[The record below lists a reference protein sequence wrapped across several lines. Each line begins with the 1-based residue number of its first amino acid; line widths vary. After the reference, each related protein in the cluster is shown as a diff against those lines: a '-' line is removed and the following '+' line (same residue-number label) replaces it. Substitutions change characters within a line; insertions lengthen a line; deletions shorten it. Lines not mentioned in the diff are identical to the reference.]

1 MAILKES
8 NFSGSN
14 GKYFKIRLDYSYSQD
29 IGTNATTLIKSLYFI
44 STGGAGSGAPISGY
58 IDGEYVGSVGS
69 ISKNQTI
76 LVGTKTDTIEHEND
90 GTKTIEYS
98 ASMSGSWTGL
108 GSASVS
114 GTLTLPKI
122 DRLATITDYPSS
134 LTDEDTTITFSYS
147 NPADFK
153 VKVQAMVTQESG
165 IGFSYDE
172 YITENPFSWN
182 WLATT
187 ENRDRLYSVTRNGTT
202 ANLSLRLLTY
212 NNNDEQLGITA
223 VNIPL
228 SIINAEPFV
237 EIEVEEQNEKV
248 KSIVDGELIAVNYV
262 SQLKSIATFIGSK
275 GATLKKISINGIVGN
290 SSPFE
295 VLVNVASEVPST
307 IFGVVASV
315 EDSRTL
321 TDGAEK
327 IYQLIDYRPVK
338 INSYKFKRENPTS
351 DQIYLTA
358 NITYWNVIVNNVNNT
373 PKLSYSTDGNTYV
386 TIPASEY
393 TIDDSSKSI
402 TLNNYAVPTKLNYK
416 NQGTYYLKVEDNFT
430 DDGENEI
437 VTKGIPTTEK
447 GEHDFQVNGDL
458 FIADEDR
465 QNKIN
470 VLEKINGLVIDN
482 LDDNATDKAPSQ
494 KAVNEAIANSN
505 KKHNINDATLLFSQ
519 NDLIYFTPVNGTGY
533 AYYGN
538 CYYYKVGT
546 RVHIHLGLSG
556 LPNGQVNIFTLPVGY
571 RPLSAM
577 GGAGVGD
584 VPSHYAGWEVITNG
598 NVSVHTAYGYMLADI
613 EFDAFG

>member
-44 STGGAGSGAPISGY
+44 STGGAGSGASISGY
-58 IDGEYVGSVGS
+58 IDGVNVGSVNS

-76 LVGTKTDTIEHEND
+76 LVGTKTDIIEHEND

-122 DRLATITDYPSS
+122 DRLATITDYPNS

-147 NPADFK
+147 NPANFR
-153 VKVQAMVTQESG
+153 VKVQAMVTQENG

-172 YITENPFSWN
+172 YITESPFSWN
-182 WLATT
+182 WLDTT
-187 ENRDRLYSVTRNGTT
+187 ENRERLYSVTRNGTT

-223 VNIPL
+223 VSIPL
-228 SIINAEPFV
+228 SIVNAEPFV

-248 KSIVDGELIAVNYV
+248 KSIVGGELIAVNYV
-262 SQLKSIATFIGSK
+262 SQLNSIATFMGSK
-275 GATLKKISINGIVGN
+275 GATLKKISINGVVGN
-290 SSPFE
+290 TSPFE
-295 VLVNVASEVPST
+295 VLVNVASEVSST

-327 IYQLIDYRPVK
+327 IYQLVDYRPIK

-430 DDGENEI
+430 DDSENEI
-437 VTKGIPTTEK
+437 VTKGIPVFEK
-447 GEHDFQVNGDL
+447 GEHDVQVNGDL

-494 KAVNEAIANSN
+494 RVVNEVVQKLTIYSTEEKVIGVWVGGKPLYRKVFNNISVAGNNSSSTPHGIKN
-505 KKHNINDATLLFSQ
+505 LGEVARYTAHSFYNGVYRGITYSTGSIYTLCEIDSTNIN
-519 NDLIYFTPVNGTGY
+519 IYNTTSNPYTI
-533 AYYGN
+533 
-538 CYYYKVGT
+538 T
-546 RVHIHLGLSG
+546 
-556 LPNGQVNIFTLPVGY
+556 
-571 RPLSAM
+571 
-577 GGAGVGD
+577 
-584 VPSHYAGWEVITNG
+584 VI
-598 NVSVHTAYGYMLADI
+598 I
-613 EFDAFG
+613 EYTKTTD

>member
-44 STGGAGSGAPISGY
+44 STGGAGSGASISGY
-58 IDGEYVGSVGS
+58 IDGVYVGSVSS

-76 LVGTKTDTIEHEND
+76 LVGKKTDIIEHEND

-108 GSASVS
+108 GSASVN

-147 NPADFK
+147 NPANFK
-153 VKVQAMVTQESG
+153 VKVQAMVTQENG

-182 WLATT
+182 WLDTT
-187 ENRDRLYSVTRNGTT
+187 ESRERLYSVTRNGTT

-223 VNIPL
+223 VSIPL
-228 SIINAEPFV
+228 SIVNAEPFV

-248 KSIVDGELIAVNYV
+248 KSIVGGELIAVNYV
-262 SQLKSIATFIGSK
+262 SQLNSIATFMGSK
-275 GATLKKISINGIVGN
+275 GATLKKISINGVVGN
-290 SSPFE
+290 TSPFE

-338 INSYKFKRENPTS
+338 INYYKFKRENPTS

-393 TIDDSSKSI
+393 TIDDSNKSI

-430 DDGENEI
+430 DDGENEL

-465 QNKIN
+465 KNKIN
-470 VLEKINGLVIDN
+470 VLEKINALVVDN

-494 KAVNEAIANSN
+494 RVVKEAIDKLSIYSTDEKAVGAWIDGKTIYRKVVNFGALPNATVREVA
-505 KKHNINDATLLFSQ
+505 HNITNIDYVISIVGMADNKTDFLQLPRVHTEPSLNIALQ
-519 NDLIYFTPVNGTGY
+519 MNKTNITILTGY
-533 AYYGN
+533 N
-538 CYYYKVGT
+538 
-546 RVHIHLGLSG
+546 
-556 LPNGQVNIFTLPVGY
+556 
-571 RPLSAM
+571 LSAYS
-577 GGAGVGD
+577 A
-584 VPSHYAGWEVITNG
+584 YVI
-598 NVSVHTAYGYMLADI
+598 I
-613 EFDAFG
+613 EYTKTTD